1 MVGLVRH
8 SLLEG
13 TISLDVDNVAS
24 LVTLQVRAQVF
35 HALGFVSTREH
46 VSRATPV
53 AFRVRHGGAVR
64 SPWVEEMGKIIA
76 QTRRVQNWMWMPR
89 FIRFLEDNFLFCIFL
104 QRTKERII

>member
-53 AFRVRHGGAVR
+53 AFGVRHGGAVR
-64 SPWVEEMGKIIA
+64 SPWVEEIGKKFHHNR
-76 QTRRVQNWMWMPR
+76 Q
-89 FIRFLEDNFLFCIFL
+89 
-104 QRTKERII
+104 